1 MLYLGQERRELRPPR
16 ELGPAGSGSGPDRHG
31 ELRAGSPQC
40 RDVAVDANDR
50 HEAQEFV
57 LHTVKENDVKF
68 IRLWFTDILG
78 SLKGFAITVE
88 ELREAMDRGKA
99 FDGSS
104 IEGFARFDESD
115 MIAMP
120 DPSTFT
126 LLPWRPRQNAVA
138 KMFCDILTPEG
149 KPFEGDPRRV
159 LKRMLKRAADMDYTY
174 YTSVELEFFYFK
186 DSKSTEILDQGGYFD
201 QTSMD
206 WGSDLRRETVLTLEQ
221 MGIPVE
227 YSHHEAAPSQHEIDL
242 RYADALTMADN
253 IATYRVVV
261 KEIASKHGVYAT
273 FMPKPI
279 YGVNGSGMHVT
290 QSLFRGEGNALYDAE
305 DEKHLSRVARHFVAG
320 LLKYAPEITVITN
333 PWVNSYKRLVP
344 GYEAPIFTSWAHR
357 SHSDL
362 IRIPDYRPGRE
373 DSTRIE
379 YRAPDSACN
388 PYLTFTV
395 LLAAGL
401 EGIEEGLEP
410 PPPMESD
417 VHSLSDAERAERGIG
432 NLPSSLKEAIQAA
445 EGSRLLRKA
454 LGDDVVE
461 SYLRNKKI
469 EWEEYRVQIHE
480 YEMRRYLP
488 IL

>member
-1 MLYLGQERRELRPPR
+1 MD
-16 ELGPAGSGSGPDRHG
+16 ATDRK
-31 ELRAGSPQC
+31 
-40 RDVAVDANDR
+40 
-50 HEAQEFV
+50 EAQEFV
-57 LHTVKENDVKF
+57 LHTIKENDVKF

-78 SLKGFAITVE
+78 NLKVFAITVE
-88 ELREAMDRGKA
+88 ELREALERGKA

-120 DPSTFT
+120 DPTTFT

-149 KPFEGDPRRV
+149 DPFEGDPRRV
-159 LKRMLKRAADMDYTY
+159 LKRMLKRASDLGYTY
-174 YTSVELEFFYFK
+174 YVSVELEFFYFK

-221 MGIPVE
+221 VGIPVE

-242 RYADALTMADN
+242 RYADALSMADN
-253 IATYRVVV
+253 VATYRVVV
-261 KEIASKHGVYAT
+261 KEIANKHGVYAS

-290 QSLFRGEGNALYDAE
+290 QSLFRGEANALFDPQGGG
-305 DEKHLSRVARHFVAG
+305 HLSNVARHFVAG
-320 LLKYAPEITVITN
+320 LLKYAPEITVVTN

-344 GYEAPIFTSWAHR
+344 GFEAPIYVSWAHR

-388 PYLTFTV
+388 PYLTFSV

-401 EGIEEGLEP
+401 QGIEEGQEP
-410 PPPMESD
+410 PPPMGD
-417 VHSLSDAERAERGIG
+417 DINALSERERADRGIR
-432 NLPSSLKEAIQAA
+432 NLPGSLKEAIQAA
-445 EGSRLLRKA
+445 EGSRLLRDA
-454 LGDDVVE
+454 LGEHVLD
-461 SYLRNKKI
+461 SFLRNKKI
-469 EWEEYRVQIHE
+469 EWEEYRSQVHD
-480 YEMRRYLP
+480 YELKRYLP
-488 IL
+488 ML